1 MLAYVVAYRSSVHA
15 CPIRLGGA
23 WAHVMRTVTKA
34 KARGCRRSTVDRT
47 EGLPCELGWK
57 ERPREALT
65 GVNRTGTKYNRA
77 STITVVST
85 VLTPYITVQYE
96 VPRARTV
103 TATALSYAWPLGA
116 STYCTLAELSQF
128 RSVQFSSVQSPS
140 LRMICLSQPPSLP
153 GLRPLWPPTAHM

>member
-1 MLAYVVAYRSSVHA
+1 MPNSS
-15 CPIRLGGA
+15 GGA
-23 WAHVMRTVTKA
+23 WAHGMGTVTKA

-65 GVNRTGTKYNRA
+65 GVNRTRTKYNRA

-116 STYCTLAELSQF
+116 STYCTLAEWGSIESVPF
-128 RSVQFSSVQSPS
+128 SSVQFSSVQFSSVQFSPPV
-140 LRMICLSQPPSLP
+140 C
-153 GLRPLWPPTAHM
+153 G